1 MIIGYTTGVY
11 DLFHIGHLNLLKN
24 AKAQCDR
31 LIVGV
36 SSDEIA
42 QYKNKKPFI
51 PQEERMEIVKAI
63 KYVDEVVLQEDL
75 DKIKAWN
82 KYHYDILFVGSDW
95 KGTDKWDR
103 YEQQLQEVGAKV
115 VYLPY
120 TKTTSSTILQ
130 ETIKK
135 FVNDENRIT
144 KISRYEKHGKLED
157 LI

>member
-95 KGTDKWDR
+95 KGTTKWDR
-103 YEQQLQEVGAKV
+103 YEAQLQSFGAKV

-135 FVNDENRIT
+135 FVNIE
-144 KISRYEKHGKLED
+144 EK
-157 LI
+157 